1 MAGGLIDELFVSIGF
16 KIDSTQLEQTEKNI
30 NKWLRKLSLGFEI
43 LGKSLNNFK
52 PFLKI
57 SDFLEDLAVNKADK
71 VSKFQEGF
79 EAVLMVLA
87 PVAQGIIAVGAAVAT
102 TTFIIDR
109 MTMSML
115 KNNQAFINF
124 QRQTGLSMGKAGN
137 IAQAGMLSDVNM
149 NPETALQSLENVQSN
164 LVGIGFGEGNLKPFQ
179 MMGIQTW
186 GQDALDIFDQLRD
199 KIKGLDN
206 ATATYM
212 LNQMGISAELL
223 PVLRMSTEEVAE
235 MRSLMLDESSRK
247 RLQEL
252 STELRKVHM
261 GYQLFK
267 DKMLL
272 AMLPYLIE
280 FERAWLNISKAFA
293 PSLKILGDLVK
304 NIGYPLLKILH
315 VLTMALAGLTYL
327 FVEPLDLLNDFL
339 EGIGKFITDH
349 PKIISAISAIGLAI
363 MAFVNPALF
372 GLTTLVLLLEDLAVW
387 AMGGKS
393 FLGTTM
399 EIAGDKLK
407 EFGNWFASGFSGIG
421 DNLGKALGNF
431 SNFFDSL
438 KSKWDSLP
446 DKLKYWLGGG
456 DVGQPS
462 GGQSTMRTVS
472 AMAGGGGGIANLNH
486 QQTVN
491 QNNYMSFGT
500 PEAQPVAQKINDLTF
515 AAMQVDR
522 TV

>member
-1 MAGGLIDELFVSIGF
+1 MASGLLDSLFVAIGF
-16 KIDSTQLEQTEKNI
+16 QIDDKELKKLDKKITETIKNVG
-30 NKWLRKLSLGFEI
+30 KAFSSLGETLDKKGLKDFG
-43 LGKSLNNFK
+43 GKLDGVAESAG
-52 PFLKI
+52 KI
-57 SDFLEDLAVNKADK
+57 
-71 VSKFQEGF
+71 
-79 EAVLMVLA
+79 LA
-87 PVAQGIIAVGAAVAT
+87 PIMGVVQGVIKVGAAVAT

-109 MTMSML
+109 MTSSML

-137 IAQAGMLSDVNM
+137 IAQAGMMADFTM
-149 NPETALQSLENVQSN
+149 NPEAALQSIQNVQSN

-223 PVLRMSTEEVAE
+223 PVLRMSTKEVAE
-235 MRSLMLDESSRK
+235 MRSLMLDETQRK
-247 RLQEL
+247 RLEGL

-280 FERAWLNISKAFA
+280 FERAWLNISKAFE
-293 PSLKILGDLVK
+293 PVGKELGKLVL
-304 NIGYPLLKILH
+304 NIGTPLLKILYH
-315 VLTMALAGLTYL
+315 ITMAVAGLADVFLLVLKPLNLL
-327 FVEPLDLLNDFL
+327 F
-339 EGIGKFITDH
+339 EGIDKFITDH
-349 PKIISAISAIGLAI
+349 PKIISAIELIGLAI
-363 MAFVNPALF
+363 MAFVNPALA
-372 GLTTLVLLLEDLAVW
+372 GVTALMLLLEDLAVW

-393 FLGTTM
+393 FIGTTI

-407 EFGNWFASGFSGIG
+407 ELG
-421 DNLGKALGNF
+421 D
-431 SNFFDSL
+431 
-438 KSKWDSLP
+438 
-446 DKLKYWLGGG
+446 WLGGRG
-456 DVGQPS
+456 LPAMANNNN
-462 GGQSTMRTVS
+462 TMRTAS
-472 AMAGGGGGIANLNH
+472 AMAGGGASSANLNNN
-486 QQTVN
+486 QTIN
-491 QNNYMSFGT
+491 QDNYISFNS
-500 PEAQPVAQKINDLTF
+500 PDAAPVARKITDLTF
-515 AAMQVDR
+515 AYMQVDR

>member
-1 MAGGLIDELFVSIGF
+1 MAGGLIDSLFVAIGF
-16 KIDSTQLEQTEKNI
+16 SIDDKELKKLDKKITETIKNVG
-30 NKWLRKLSLGFEI
+30 KAFSSLGEI
-43 LGKSLNNFK
+43 LDKKGLKDFGDKLDGVAESAGK
-52 PFLKI
+52 I
-57 SDFLEDLAVNKADK
+57 
-71 VSKFQEGF
+71 
-79 EAVLMVLA
+79 LA
-87 PVAQGIIAVGAAVAT
+87 PIIGVVQGVIKVGAAVAT

-109 MTMSML
+109 MTSSML

-137 IAQAGMLSDVNM
+137 IAQAGMMADFTM
-149 NPETALQSLENVQSN
+149 NPEAALQSIQNVQSN

-223 PVLRMSTEEVAE
+223 PVLRMSTKEVAE
-235 MRSLMLDESSRK
+235 MRSLMLDETQRK
-247 RLQEL
+247 RLEGL

-267 DKMLL
+267 DKALL
-272 AMLPYLIE
+272 AILPYLIE
-280 FERAWLNISKAFA
+280 FERAWLNIGKAFA
-293 PSLKILGDLVK
+293 PVGADLAKLVK
-304 NIGYPLLKILH
+304 NIGYPLVKIIYH
-315 VLTMALAGLTYL
+315 ITMAISGLVRIL
-327 FVEPLDLLNDFL
+327 SWGLIRPFNEII

-363 MAFVNPALF
+363 MAFVNPALA
-372 GLTTLVLLLEDLAVW
+372 GVTALMLLLEDLAVW

-393 FLGTTM
+393 FIGTTI

-407 EFGNWFASGFSGIG
+407 ELG
-421 DNLGKALGNF
+421 D
-431 SNFFDSL
+431 
-438 KSKWDSLP
+438 
-446 DKLKYWLGGG
+446 WLGGG
-456 DVGQPS
+456 GLPAMANNNN
-462 GGQSTMRTVS
+462 TMRTAS
-472 AMAGGGGGIANLNH
+472 AMAGGGASSANLNNN
-486 QQTVN
+486 QTIN
-491 QNNYMSFGT
+491 QDNYISFGT
-500 PEAQPVAQKINDLTF
+500 PDAIPVAKKITDLTF
-515 AAMQVDR
+515 AYMQVDR